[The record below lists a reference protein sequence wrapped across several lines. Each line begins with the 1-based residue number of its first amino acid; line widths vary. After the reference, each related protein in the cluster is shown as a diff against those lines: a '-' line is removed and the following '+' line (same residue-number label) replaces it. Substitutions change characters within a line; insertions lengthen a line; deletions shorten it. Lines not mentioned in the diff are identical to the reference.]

1 MKKINLVFFLICLSF
16 IAKGQDSDPL
26 TSHINNAQATVALAS
41 LKAVTVSLTVGASIP
56 TGKYKATNRLDS
68 SSGYARNGISYSV
81 GVNWRI
87 IDYIGISGAAGAMA
101 HSMDVN
107 HANKFYYPDN
117 STIEWNS
124 LVPDYGASY
133 YMAGFYVRDWAGD
146 ETRFS
151 MYGRVLYGFTEMDIP
166 ALAMSGKTISQ
177 TVKLNTNAL
186 SATSTGFLFGLGA
199 RIVLTERVAF
209 VLQADYILSKFDF
222 GNVPFTIA
230 KNGVEQTSTV
240 RLDMPLNVFNYT
252 AGLGFM
258 F

>member
-1 MKKINLVFFLICLSF
+1 MKKTGLLLFLICFSF
-16 IAKGQDSDPL
+16 IAKGQE
-26 TSHINNAQATVALAS
+26 AVALAS
-41 LKAVTVSLTVGASIP
+41 LKTVTVNLTVGLSAP

-68 SSGYARNGISYSV
+68 SSGYATNGISYSV

-87 IDYIGISGAAGAMA
+87 IEYIGISGAAGAMA
-101 HSMDVN
+101 HSMDIN
-107 HANKFYYPDN
+107 HANKFFYPDN
-117 STIEWNS
+117 NATIEWNS
-124 LVPDYGASY
+124 PVPNYGASY

-151 MYGRVLYGFTEMDIP
+151 MNGRVLYGITEMNIP
-166 ALAMSGKTISQ
+166 ALAMSGKTIYQ
-177 TVKLNTNAL
+177 EVKLNTNNI
-186 SATSTGFLFGLGA
+186 STVSRGFLFGIGA
-199 RIVLTERVAF
+199 RIVLTEHVAF
-209 VLQADYILSKFDF
+209 VLQADYIISKFDF

-240 RLDMPLNVFNYT
+240 RLDMPMEVFNYT